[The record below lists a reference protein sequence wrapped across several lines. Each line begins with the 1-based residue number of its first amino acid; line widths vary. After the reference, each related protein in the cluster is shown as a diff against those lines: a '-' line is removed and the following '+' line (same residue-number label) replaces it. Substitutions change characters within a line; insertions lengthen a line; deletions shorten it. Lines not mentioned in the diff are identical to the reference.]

1 MWHVP
6 GVDRTERR
14 RFVHH
19 YLQMVLAMFVGMFVG
34 GALIGG
40 VFGQREFLRE
50 HPGIL
55 APVMATNMTI
65 GMVVWMRYRGHGWAA
80 TADMAAAMY
89 VPTFLF
95 LIPYLAGV
103 IAKGPML
110 AGMHLLMLPAMWAVM
125 LRRRDEYT
133 HDHHAMVQPLVPA
146 Q

>member
-1 MWHVP
+1 
-6 GVDRTERR
+6 
-14 RFVHH
+14 
-19 YLQMVLAMFVGMFVG
+19 
-34 GALIGG
+34 
-40 VFGQREFLRE
+40 
-50 HPGIL
+50 
-55 APVMATNMTI
+55 MATNMTI